1 MKQRRLFIL
10 LLLGTVILQ
19 AGASAGCDQIKSAA
33 DTAKN
38 TVTSMVDKVNTFE
51 KDQEANAL
59 NSAVKEFYNGVVS
72 GSINA
77 TTRGDRITASLPDQ
91 DAAQEE
97 RTNAAKNLTIL
108 SVNIKTRL
116 PTKNLLLFPLA
127 TKHRFQLLSNETL
140 RHFRHECRKGR
151 YTTWYYVKSAEL
163 FMTNTSVFA
172 RNAEH
177 PVSPILIRKR
187 FPL

>member
-10 LLLGTVILQ
+10 LLLGAVILQ
-19 AGASAGCDQIKSAA
+19 AGAAAGCDQIKSAA

-59 NSAVKEFYNGVVS
+59 SSAVKEFYNGVVS

-97 RTNAAKNLTIL
+97 RTNAAENLTIL
-108 SVNIKTRL
+108 SVLEDQGMKDRYPESTISEFVCVNGEIKYKDSVTDKEF
-116 PTKNLLLFPLA
+116 TAVPLSYE
-127 TKHRFQLLSNETL
+127 TPLSTII
-140 RHFRHECRKGR
+140 K
-151 YTTWYYVKSAEL
+151 
-163 FMTNTSVFA
+163 
-172 RNAEH
+172 
-177 PVSPILIRKR
+177 
-187 FPL
+187 